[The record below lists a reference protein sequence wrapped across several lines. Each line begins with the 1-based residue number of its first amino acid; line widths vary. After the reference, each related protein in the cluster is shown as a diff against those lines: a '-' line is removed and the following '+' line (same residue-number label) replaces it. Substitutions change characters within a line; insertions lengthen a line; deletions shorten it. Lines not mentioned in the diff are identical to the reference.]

1 MTKIKY
7 NAEMLKIIS
16 LFESVTGAKLKDCFI
31 DDIGTLLF
39 IVDEKD
45 MSKAIGRGGS
55 TFQRLKNLLKRK
67 IKIVEFS
74 PNLEEFISN
83 LIYPIK
89 PKSIE
94 FNDGTLTVS
103 GEDVE
108 SRSMLIGRDSRNLKN
123 YKSII
128 QRYFDVKEMRVM

>member
-7 NAEMLKIIS
+7 TAEMLKVIA
-16 LFESVTGAKLKDCFI
+16 LFESVTKAKLKDCFI
-31 DDIGTLLF
+31 DDLGILVF
-39 IVDEKD
+39 VVDERD
-45 MSKAIGRGGS
+45 MSKAIGKGGA
-55 TFQRLKNLLKRK
+55 TVRRIKDMLKRK

-74 PNLEEFISN
+74 PNLEEFASN

-94 FNDGTLTVS
+94 LSDGTLTVA
-103 GEDVE
+103 GEDIE

-123 YKSII
+123 YKAIL
-128 QRYFDVKEMRVM
+128 QRYFDVKEMRIM

>member
-7 NAEMLKIIS
+7 NAEMLKVIS
-16 LFESVTGAKLKDCFI
+16 LFESVTRAKLKDCFI
-31 DDIGTLLF
+31 DDLGILVF
-39 IVDEKD
+39 IVDENDMSRAIGKGGATVRRIKD
-45 MSKAIGRGGS
+45 M
-55 TFQRLKNLLKRK
+55 LKRK

-74 PNLEEFISN
+74 PNLEEFVSN
-83 LIYPIK
+83 LIYPMK
-89 PKSIE
+89 PKGIE
-94 FNDGTLTVS
+94 FNEGTLTIT

-123 YKSII
+123 YKAII